1 MKNFNN
7 HEENKTNSVSHEK
20 RQRNL
25 TLFII
30 LILVVIISITTLIV
44 YKTGVH
50 IENEEDVT
58 TTDVSTTTTTATDAT
73 TTNISSVITSIIST
87 STVDTLTTTTTTVSS
102 TIETDTTSTV
112 TTVKTSTTTNITTT
126 SNIITSDDNADDI
139 EVASLVDTYSEDDFI
154 VESVC
159 DTDTNDC
166 EESKDDK
173 DDIDVIDEYIV
184 FKPSTHYVH
193 KSTCRWFDDSCYEI
207 STTDGIE
214 ARLCNECNPD
224 IEIISEYVVTN
235 TTESSNNNNGIIGSD
250 GLPHTALNYITEEE
264 RIYLC
269 NTVAQEYGCDWI
281 SQYDKALVVAV
292 VMNRLAD
299 GGWQGSGRANTIYNI
314 LTAPYQF
321 DPAYAV
327 PYYRYNVTDSCINAV
342 DYYFE
347 NMDSFPHYTSFY
359 GDGSVNYF
367 S

>member
-20 RQRNL
+20 RHRNL

-30 LILVVIISITTLIV
+30 ITLVVIISITTFIV

-58 TTDVSTTTTTATDAT
+58 TTDTSTTTVTATDVT

-87 STVDTLTTTTTTVSS
+87 STVETLTMTTTTVSS
-102 TIETDTTSTV
+102 TRETDTTSTV
-112 TTVKTSTTTNITTT
+112 TTVLTSTTTNVTTT
-126 SNIITSDDNADDI
+126 FNITSDDDDI
-139 EVASLVDTYSEDDFI
+139 EVASLVDTYSDDDFI

-159 DTDTNDC
+159 DTNTSDC
-166 EESKDDK
+166 EDSKDN
-173 DDIDVIDEYIV
+173 IDVIDEYIV

-193 KSTCRWFDDSCYEI
+193 KSTCRWFDDSCYKI

-224 IEIISEYVVTN
+224 IEIISEYVIAN

-250 GLPHTALNYITEEE
+250 GLSHTALNYVTEEE

-327 PYYRYNVTDSCINAV
+327 PYYRYNVTDSCISAV